1 MKILALEK
9 EVPGVSDADF
19 QPHLRAEAQAV
30 WALVQADV
38 VREVYFRQAWR
49 GAVLILEC
57 RDAAE
62 AGRALGQLPLVS
74 AGLIEFEV
82 IPLVP
87 YSGFARLFGPGGD
100 DQTAPC

>member
-9 EVPGVSDADF
+9 EMPGVSDAAF
-19 QPHLRAEAQAV
+19 QSHLRTEAQAV

-38 VREVYFRQAWR
+38 VREIYFRQAWR

-57 RDAAE
+57 RDAVEAE
-62 AGRALGQLPLVS
+62 QTLGQLPLVK
-74 AGLIEFEV
+74 AGLIAFDV

-87 YSGFARLFGPGGD
+87 YSGFARLFGGRDEEPA
-100 DQTAPC
+100 APR